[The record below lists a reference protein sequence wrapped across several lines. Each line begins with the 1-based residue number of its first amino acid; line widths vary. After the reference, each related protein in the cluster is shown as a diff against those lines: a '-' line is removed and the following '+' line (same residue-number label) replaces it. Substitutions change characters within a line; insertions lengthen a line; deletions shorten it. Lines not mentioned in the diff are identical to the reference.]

1 MIGLRCWVDMD
12 AERYVDL
19 ICQKAATVVVL
30 EFVQELLKKV
40 EIGESIK
47 TALEECIEQLEGNI
61 DYFNNL
67 EQMYET
73 PSQSELLS

>member
-1 MIGLRCWVDMD
+1 MD

-19 ICQKAATVVVL
+19 ICQKAATVAVL

-40 EIGESIK
+40 EIGKPIE

-73 PSQSELLS
+73 PPQSELLS

>member
-1 MIGLRCWVDMD
+1 MD

-30 EFVQELLKKV
+30 EFVQELLEKV
-40 EIGESIK
+40 EIGEPIE
-47 TALEECIEQLEGNI
+47 TALEECINQLEGNI
-61 DYFNNL
+61 DYFNYL
-67 EQMYET
+67 KQMYET

>member
-1 MIGLRCWVDMD
+1 MIGLRCWVEME

-19 ICQKAATVVVL
+19 ICQKAATVAVL

-40 EIGESIK
+40 EIGEPIE

-67 EQMYET
+67 QQMYET
-73 PSQSELLS
+73 PTQSELLS